1 VGSPIFISYASI
13 DQDVAET
20 ICDALQARGHP
31 CWIACRDIGP
41 GENFQE
47 AIVRAIRSARVML
60 LIFTSNANNSDE
72 IKKEVVLAGRHRVT
86 VLPVRVEDV
95 VPNDAFAYEFATRQ
109 WIDLFK
115 DWEREIDRL
124 GAQIDTIVAAPKTG
138 ENEAIVAG
146 PATQRKPARLPVAQK
161 PSRGPLIAAA
171 LVIVA
176 ALGAGGF
183 YLYTWAAPT
192 PQPTAVANSSPAPA
206 TAPTAAPAPVVSSP
220 PTAPSVATPQP
231 APAIHPA
238 ASASTGLFDGT
249 WQTTITCPPA
259 MGALA
264 LTLRLDAQVKDGIF
278 HGQRGT
284 EGQPG
289 WLTLDGKIHPN
300 GVAELYADGL
310 VGAAAFAVGGAP
322 RGSPYSYHANGKFSG
337 SSGTGNRVEGRPCT
351 IEFEKMAP

>member
-1 VGSPIFISYASI
+1 
-13 DQDVAET
+13 
-20 ICDALQARGHP
+20 
-31 CWIACRDIGP
+31 
-41 GENFQE
+41 
-47 AIVRAIRSARVML
+47 
-60 LIFTSNANNSDE
+60 
-72 IKKEVVLAGRHRVT
+72 VLAGRHRVT

-115 DWEREIDRL
+115 DWEHEIDRL
-124 GAQIDTIVAAPKTG
+124 GVQIDTIVTAPKTG
-138 ENEAIVAG
+138 ENEAVVAG
-146 PATQRKPARLPVAQK
+146 PATQRKPARLPQK
-161 PSRGPLIAAA
+161 PSSGPLIAAA

-176 ALGAGGF
+176 ALGAGSF
-183 YLYTWAAPT
+183 YLYTRAAPT

-220 PTAPSVATPQP
+220 PTAPSVAAPQP
-231 APAIHPA
+231 APATHPA
-238 ASASTGLFDGT
+238 ASASTGTFDGT

-264 LTLRLDAQVKDGIF
+264 LTLRLDAQVKDGTF